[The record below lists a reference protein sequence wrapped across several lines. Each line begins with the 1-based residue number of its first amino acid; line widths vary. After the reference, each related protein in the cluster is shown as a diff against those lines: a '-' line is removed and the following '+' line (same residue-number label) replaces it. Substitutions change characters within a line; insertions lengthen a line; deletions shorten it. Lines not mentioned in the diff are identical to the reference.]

1 MTRLVDPEGDVAAAH
16 RRAAA
21 GDRQAFE
28 AVVRSFWEPVMRF
41 FWKRIDRAE
50 AEDLAQQVFISA
62 LRAAQAGGGPKGGD
76 RVEWRKFLMASARN
90 RLISHWRRMGVRP
103 PAAGLS
109 ELIGDEA
116 CSPQDAGALEPLM
129 RREVSLAIAECLG
142 GLEPVARTTCWLVYV
157 EGRSKRQTAR
167 ILGRPEASV
176 RTTITAAL
184 TMLRRCLRDRGVET
198 G

>member
-1 MTRLVDPEGDVAAAH
+1 MTKLGDPQAGTAFH
-16 RRAAA
+16 GRAAT

-28 AVVRSFWEPVMRF
+28 AVVGSFWEPVMRF

-50 AEDLAQQVFISA
+50 AEDLTQQVFISA
-62 LRAAQAGGGPKGGD
+62 LRAARAGRGPRGAD
-76 RVEWRKFLMASARN
+76 QVEWRKFLLVSARH
-90 RLISHWRRMGVRP
+90 RLISHWRRLGVRP
-103 PAAGLS
+103 PAAALS

-116 CSPQDAGALEPLM
+116 YPPQRAAAHEPLM
-129 RREVSLAIAECLG
+129 RREMSLAIAECLG

-157 EGRSKRQTAR
+157 EGRSKRQAAR
-167 ILGRPEASV
+167 ILKRPEASV

-184 TMLRRCLRDRGVET
+184 TMLRRCLEDRGVEA